1 MTSPPAGQPDPWSL
15 RASDSDRDKYLE
27 LLREAFSEGDRPK
40 WEAVWGKYAA
50 LNRCAEPSEVAA
62 AIAFLL
68 SDDASFITGADL
80 PVDGGYLALGP
91 EGGFKLTTLES
102 REEQG

>member
-1 MTSPPAGQPDPWSL
+1 M
-15 RASDSDRDKYLE
+15 
-27 LLREAFSEGDRPK
+27 
-40 WEAVWGKYAA
+40 
-50 LNRCAEPSEVAA
+50 NRCAEPSEVAA

-91 EGGFKLTTLES
+91 EGGFKLNTLEA
-102 REEQG
+102 REEQA